1 MPMKRMGSFTKGIK
15 RRWLVNNLSVIA
27 IIVLCV
33 FTLAS
38 VSISNYYTSSV
49 RSSLQNRASATSR
62 IVNQYMSESYD
73 TFYYYAN
80 NLVNDFSDKDKIE
93 IQVIDRNGK
102 VMFSSNGLSAGFVPT
117 GDDVSDAIN
126 TGKISTFNGEDRLT
140 GEHIM
145 AVTAPIYA
153 NGSGRF
159 VGGVRYITSMR
170 LLDVQLTQLNIILVL
185 VAFGVIM
192 LVMMTNQF
200 FIRSIV
206 NPVLQINEL
215 ARRIA
220 KGQYGARLDV
230 AFDDEIGE
238 LCETINN
245 MSTEI
250 ARMEKLKNDFI
261 SSVSHELRTPLTAIG
276 GWAETIE
283 SDLSDTQT
291 AKAGLDII
299 KKETKRLSHM
309 VEELLD
315 FSRIE
320 SGALKL
326 QTELFDLRGELYDA
340 VFTYHDMLRQN
351 GLEIKYSE
359 ADEPIMVVGDRNR
372 LKQVFLNIIDNAG
385 KYGADGDSVDISID
399 KEGANAVVRIV
410 DHGVGI
416 PENELPFVKDK
427 FFKGSARGR
436 GAGIG
441 LAVCNEII
449 TMHEGSL
456 DIDSVYGEGTKI
468 TITIP
473 AETGESVNNI

>member
-1 MPMKRMGSFTKGIK
+1 MKKWGGFSKGIK
-15 RRWLVNNLSVIA
+15 RRWLVNNLSIIA
-27 IIVLCV
+27 VLV
-33 FTLAS
+33 LLIFA
-38 VSISNYYTSSV
+38 ISSTALGQYYTNSV
-49 RSSLQNRASATSR
+49 RSSLQNRAAATSR
-62 IVNQYMSESYD
+62 IVNRYMAESYD
-73 TFYYYAN
+73 AFYYYAG

-93 IQVIDRNGK
+93 MQVIDRYGR
-102 VMFSSNGLSAGFVPT
+102 VMFSSTGLSAGFVPT
-117 GDDVSDAIN
+117 ADDVSQAMN
-126 TGKISTFNGEDRLT
+126 TGSIATFSGDDLLT

-145 AVTAPIYA
+145 AVTAPVFTENSSFI
-153 NGSGRF
+153 
-159 VGGVRYITSMR
+159 GGVRYVTSLR
-170 LLDVQLTQLNIILVL
+170 LLDKQLTELNVILFFVTLLVIVL
-185 VAFGVIM
+185 IVI
-192 LVMMTNQF
+192 TNQF

-220 KGQYGARLDV
+220 HGQYGARLDV

-238 LCETINN
+238 LCTTINN

-250 ARMEKLKNDFI
+250 ARMEKVKNDFI

-291 AKAGLDII
+291 ATAGLEII
-299 KKETKRLSHM
+299 KKETRRLSQM

-340 VFTYHDMLRQN
+340 VFTYNEMLRQN
-351 GLEIKYSE
+351 GLYIEYNESP
-359 ADEPIMVVGDRNR
+359 EPVMVVGDRNR

-385 KYGADGDSVDISID
+385 KYGADGDSVGISITR
-399 KEGANAVVRIV
+399 EGPNAVVKIA
-410 DHGVGI
+410 DHGQGI
-416 PENELPFVKDK
+416 PENELPFVKEK
-427 FFKGSARGR
+427 FYKGSSARGR

-449 TMHEGSL
+449 AMHDGTL
-456 DIDSVYGEGTKI
+456 DVSSVYGEGTEI

-473 AETGESVNNI
+473 AETGESTGTI

>member
-1 MPMKRMGSFTKGIK
+1 MKRIGGFTKGIK
-15 RRWLVNNLSVIA
+15 RRWLVNNLSVIVV
-27 IIVLCV
+27 VLMCV
-33 FTLAS
+33 FAIGS

-49 RSSLQNRASATSR
+49 RTSLQSRASNTSQ
-62 IVNQYMSESYD
+62 IINEYMSDNYE
-73 TFYYYAN
+73 TFYYYAS
-80 NLVNDFSDKDKIE
+80 NLVNDFSDKDKLEMQI
-93 IQVIDRNGK
+93 IDTNGR
-102 VMFSSNGLSAGFVPT
+102 VMFSSTGLSAGFVPT
-117 GDDVSDAIN
+117 AEDVYMAIT
-126 TGKISTFNGEDRLT
+126 TGEISSFIGEDELT

-153 NGSGRF
+153 GSNNSFIGA
-159 VGGVRYITSMR
+159 VRYVSSLKI
-170 LLDVQLTQLNIILVL
+170 LDRQLTQLNILLALATLSV
-185 VAFGVIM
+185 VA
-192 LVMMTNQF
+192 LVMITNQF
-200 FIRSIV
+200 FIKSIV

-215 ARRIA
+215 AGRIA

-238 LCETINN
+238 LCSTINN
-245 MSTEI
+245 MSAEI
-250 ARMEKLKNDFI
+250 AKMEKIKNDFI

-283 SDLSDTQT
+283 SDLDDKET
-291 AKAGLDII
+291 ATSGLEII
-299 KKETKRLSHM
+299 KKETRRLSQM

-340 VFTYHDMLRQN
+340 VFTYNEMLRQN

-359 ADEPIMVVGDRNR
+359 PDEPIMVVGDRNR

-385 KYGADGDSVDISID
+385 KYGKDGDTVEISIS
-399 KEGANAVVRIV
+399 KEGANAVVRIT
-410 DHGVGI
+410 DNGVGI
-416 PENELPFVKDK
+416 PESELPFVKEK
-427 FFKGSARGR
+427 FYRGSAKGR

-441 LAVCNEII
+441 LAVCSEII
-449 TMHEGSL
+449 ALHEGSL
-456 DIDSVYGEGTKI
+456 DIDSVYGEGTEV

-473 AETGESVNNI
+473 AEAGESVSSL